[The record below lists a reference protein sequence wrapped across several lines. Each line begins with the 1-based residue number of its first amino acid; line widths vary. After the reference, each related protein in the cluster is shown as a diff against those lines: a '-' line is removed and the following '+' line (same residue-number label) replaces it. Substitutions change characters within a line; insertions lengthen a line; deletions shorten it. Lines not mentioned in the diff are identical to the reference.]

1 MPGGHALHRDAVLQW
16 DAHMKAGGQRP
27 PLHGRKRHMRD
38 NKISRTQLMALLWAG
53 VMAPAAELLPALLLP
68 GAGRGAWLAVLLAAP
83 LVLASGWL
91 MGSLAGREGLA
102 RRLVGLLGK
111 WAGGGVL
118 ILYIVWGLFLLSLR
132 LRLCAQR
139 LFSSGE
145 RDGSLWFFLLS
156 TAALLL
162 WMGRGRLDAF
172 ARAGQLF
179 LTALLAAAGAVLAL
193 SLFQARPERLLP
205 LWWAEPGPVVRS
217 ALSAAGVM
225 GWGLFLPFLMGEVQD
240 QGENKNWHWLF
251 WGLGGAALLAG
262 AQAVILGN
270 LGAELA
276 ARLDNPFFALAK
288 SVGVEGAFQRVE
300 GVVAALWTFAD
311 LAMGGVLVFALRA
324 MADQLLPEKPRP
336 WVPWGAVIIGTAGA
350 FLLFPRF
357 GSAEEWNRWLVP
369 VVNLILGSALP
380 AALWL
385 AGKALGR
392 MKGGGISCAQKLP

>member
-1 MPGGHALHRDAVLQW
+1 
-16 DAHMKAGGQRP
+16 
-27 PLHGRKRHMRD
+27 MRD

-145 RDGSLWFFLLS
+145 RDGALWFFLLS

-179 LTALLAAAGAVLAL
+179 LYFCAF
-193 SLFQARPERLLP
+193 SKNFLFAARPLRVQTYRWNKP
-205 LWWAEPGPVVRS
+205 ICRRRKAFYRRNRGYQPV
-217 ALSAAGVM
+217 
-225 GWGLFLPFLMGEVQD
+225 
-240 QGENKNWHWLF
+240 
-251 WGLGGAALLAG
+251 
-262 AQAVILGN
+262 
-270 LGAELA
+270 
-276 ARLDNPFFALAK
+276 ARRT
-288 SVGVEGAFQRVE
+288 SQR
-300 GVVAALWTFAD
+300 F
-311 LAMGGVLVFALRA
+311 
-324 MADQLLPEKPRP
+324 
-336 WVPWGAVIIGTAGA
+336 
-350 FLLFPRF
+350 
-357 GSAEEWNRWLVP
+357 
-369 VVNLILGSALP
+369 
-380 AALWL
+380 
-385 AGKALGR
+385 
-392 MKGGGISCAQKLP
+392 